1 MTNRKDRVNTP
12 RPINVL
18 ESKHLLSI
26 LLFVNEH
33 GPCRRVDIYENV
45 SWNTNIPKKIAF
57 LEEIGL
63 LIMDGDDRNSISLT
77 ESGRLVAFQ
86 LGIVESII
94 G

>member
-33 GPCRRVDIYENV
+33 GSCRRVDIYENV
-45 SWNTNIPKKIAF
+45 SWNTNILKKIAI
-57 LEEIGL
+57 LEEIGP
-63 LIMDGDDRNSISLT
+63 LIVDVDYRNSISFT

>member
-1 MTNRKDRVNTP
+1 MAPMK
-12 RPINVL
+12 IL

-26 LLFVNEH
+26 LLFVNEY
-33 GPCRRVDIYENV
+33 GPCRKSDIYENV
-45 SWNTNIPKKIAF
+45 SWNTNIPKKIAL

-63 LIMDGDDRNSISLT
+63 LFVDEDNRNSIFLT
-77 ESGRLVAFQ
+77 ESGWLVAFQ

>member
-1 MTNRKDRVNTP
+1 MA
-12 RPINVL
+12 PINVL

-33 GPCRRVDIYENV
+33 GPCWRVDIYENV
-45 SWNTNIPKKIAF
+45 SWNMNIPKKIAL

-63 LIMDGDDRNSISLT
+63 FFVDEDNHNSISLI

-86 LGIVESII
+86 LGTVESIV

>member
-12 RPINVL
+12 RPINIL

-33 GPCRRVDIYENV
+33 GPCRRVDIYKNV
-45 SWNTNIPKKIAF
+45 SWNTNIPKIAL

-63 LIMDGDDRNSISLT
+63 LIVDGDDRNSISLT
-77 ESGRLVAFQ
+77 ESCRLVAFQ

>member
-1 MTNRKDRVNTP
+1 MAS
-12 RPINVL
+12 INVL

-33 GPCRRVDIYENV
+33 SPCRRVDIYENV
-45 SWNTNIPKKIAF
+45 SWNTNIPKKIAL

-63 LIMDGDDRNSISLT
+63 LIVDEDDRNSISLT